1 MSNQTKARFWGVR
14 APMIRPVLALP
25 GQVIMTE
32 HNYKDLK
39 PVVAVSYDEESFA
52 TITSEGEYFHGDD
65 MEQLEEAGVV
75 ELLRTAAALKG
86 YGWDWEVSKARR
98 ERERAGS
105 NAAPGSSRRRA
116 HSDRL
121 A

>member
-25 GQVIMTE
+25 GHVIMTE
-32 HNYKDLK
+32 HNHKDLK

-52 TITSEGEYFHGDD
+52 TITSEGECFHGDD
-65 MEQLEEAGVV
+65 MEQLEKAGVV
-75 ELLRTAAALKG
+75 ERLLTAAELKL

-98 ERERAGS
+98 ERERTS
-105 NAAPGSSRRRA
+105 SKAAPARSRRRA
-116 HSDRL
+116 HSDRS